1 MLRAQHSD
9 RFNVGARCL
18 LKQLGT
24 RVENLLKKSLHTYQ
38 TISNEDQLPYVS
50 DDSSGSDD
58 DSSYFET

>member
-1 MLRAQHSD
+1 MNLCFGH
-9 RFNVGARCL
+9 NTLIGWCL

-38 TISNEDQLPYVS
+38 TINNEDQLPYVS